1 MGGSTPEPVSVRG
14 WNSTAV
20 PIPGSNPVRKYMFTS
35 KNSILNDLVYL

>member
-1 MGGSTPEPVSVRG
+1 MGGSTPEPVSVLG

-20 PIPGSNPVRKYMFTS
+20 PNPGSNPVRKYMFTS

>member
-1 MGGSTPEPVSVRG
+1 MGGSTPEPVSVLG

-35 KNSILNDLVYL
+35 KNSIQKYLVYL